1 MNNVIK
7 YFSRH
12 FVKLCYVSTISERAP
27 VFQQG
32 IKTPFFVILKRNYR
46 DIREERVFAYMMPY
60 LGRYL
65 NDVYTG
71 WRRGYSKL

>member
-46 DIREERVFAYMMPY
+46 DIREERVFAYMMQY

-71 WRRGYSKL
+71 CGRGYSKL